1 MQKPFRIEQEMLSG
15 SLKKAALA
23 YAAAGWPVVLVH
35 GIKDGRCTCG
45 RRDCER
51 VGKHPIREFFPHGY
65 KSATTDLDAIRS
77 MVRRWPDANIGIVRP
92 DGVSMLDA
100 DTPEAM
106 DEIRKLVRT
115 DTLLVH
121 TRRGAHFYFYG
132 EITKDS
138 ELPKDV
144 EVKSNRGFDIV
155 PPSRALD
162 GTEYEWGD
170 GPREPIA
177 WPLAPPSKSG
187 VVRLDLQKKLSHIT
201 EGGRNSFLARHL
213 GLWRYAGLSSDVMLA
228 LAHTL
233 NETALHPPLD
243 EREVER
249 TVESINRYGSIY
261 DEAFVTLADVKEE
274 PLNWLYEPYILRGA
288 LNVLDGNPGLG
299 KSFFCAGLAACVSA
313 GLRTKFS
320 RNVAHGDVVMLS
332 AEDDPRRVLRKRVRL
347 AGGDLSR
354 VHAQDTPFT
363 LDAQGLAL
371 LRAELER
378 HHPLLVIIDPITA
391 YFDASVDFYRA
402 NDMTQFLAAIE
413 LLAREFDC
421 AIVIVRHLKK
431 SQNDAAVFMG
441 IGSVAISGRI
451 RSGLLMGLHPED
463 PEIRAIAHM
472 KSNYGRKGPT
482 ILFELKVIKD
492 EDQPVIQWLDPT
504 EDLDEDSII
513 TQRQGARGRPS
524 EARDHARAFLLEFLA
539 DGGKERAAVE
549 RAAETRSISL
559 MTLRRASEELGVVK
573 LRQGRVTIWTL
584 PKADA
589 AE

>member
-1 MQKPFRIEQEMLSG
+1 MQKPFRIEQEMLSN

-23 YAAAGWPVVLVH
+23 YAAAGWPIVLLH

-51 VGKHPIREFFPHGY
+51 MGKHPIREFFPHGY
-65 KSATTDLDAIRS
+65 KSATTDPAAIRR
-77 MVRRWPDANIGIVRP
+77 MVRQSPHVNIGIVRP

-106 DEIRKLVRT
+106 DEICKLVGA

-132 EITKDS
+132 DIARNS

-187 VVRLDLQKKLSHIT
+187 VVRLDLQEKLSRIA
-201 EGGRNSFLARHL
+201 EGGRNSFLTRHL
-213 GLWRYAGLSSDVMLA
+213 GLWRYAGLSSDAMLA

-233 NETALHPPLD
+233 NEAALHPPLD

-274 PLNWLYEPYILRGA
+274 PLSWLYEPYILRGA

-299 KSFFCAGLAACVSA
+299 KSFFCAGLAASVSA

-320 RNVAHGDVVMLS
+320 RNVVRGDVVMLS
-332 AEDDPRRVLRKRVRL
+332 AEDDPRRVLRKRIRL
-347 AGGDLSR
+347 AGGDLRR
-354 VHAQDTPFT
+354 VHAQDSPFT
-363 LDAQGLAL
+363 LDTQGLAL
-371 LRAELER
+371 LRAEMEK

-431 SQNDAAVFMG
+431 SQNDAAIFAG
-441 IGSVAISGRI
+441 IGSVAVSGRV
-451 RSGLLMGLHPED
+451 RSGLLLGLHPED
-463 PEIRAIAHM
+463 PEVRAVAHM

-482 ILFELKVIKD
+482 ILFELKVVQN
-492 EDQPVIQWLDPT
+492 EDQPAIKWLEPT
-504 EDLDEDSII
+504 EDLDEDSIV
-513 TQRQGARGRPS
+513 TQRPGARGRPS
-524 EARDHARAFLLEFLA
+524 EARDHATAFLREFLA

-549 RAAETRSISL
+549 RAAEKRSISP
-559 MTLRRASEELGVVK
+559 MTLRRASETFGVIK
-573 LRQGRVTIWTL
+573 ERQGRATIWSL
-584 PKADA
+584 PKAEA